1 MASRIESSRS
11 VHRSTWTSPP
21 TARTSSFPPR
31 THSRGRESRRR
42 KLVRCSPLRCTRAQ
56 SAGVSS
62 AGHGR
67 RTRSR
72 LPPRAIGA
80 SHAPDSQRI
89 SPHVRRRPGPAAAL
103 VPARRARTHRHEI
116 RLRHLGLRRVHRAR
130 GRHGDPVLRDADD
143 GAGRQERDDDRG
155 AERQRGS
162 PRAKGVGRSERAT
175 VRLLPVRADDDRG
188 GAPQEDAEAHG
199 GRDRQRD
206 VAGDLPVRHVHAH
219 SRRDRRRI
227 GRRALTMT
235 TPSNLERR
243 DFLRRLAAAGLVLA
257 VDATGARR
265 LDAMPALFA
274 AGDPLQ
280 PSVHLSI
287 GEDGLVTV
295 ICHRSEMGQGSRT
308 GLCMAMADELEADW
322 TTIRVEQAIGDPKY
336 GDQNTDGSTSIRAG
350 SYMRFRTAG
359 AAARQMLEQAA
370 AAEWG
375 VPASAVS
382 ARNGAVVHSATNRS
396 QPFGKLVARARTLP
410 VPAAPRLK
418 DASQFRFIGKEVA
431 GLDLHDILT
440 GKAIYGQD
448 AKMAGMK
455 IAVILHPPV
464 YGASVATVDSAAA
477 LKVKGVERVITLA
490 TTPIPSA
497 FQPLGGVAVIAGSTW
512 AALKGRRALKV
523 TWTVSPIDN
532 HDSAAY
538 RAALQAS
545 ARAPGRVARK
555 QGDVAAALSGAA
567 KKVTAEYYA
576 PHLAHASMEPP
587 AAVAS
592 VTADG
597 CECWACTQD
606 PQSAR
611 NEVAAALKIPKEKVI
626 CHVTLLG
633 GAFGRKSKPD
643 YVVEAALLSKEM
655 KAPVKVVWTR
665 EDDIQNGYPHTVA
678 FQHIE
683 GALDAKG
690 KVTAWLHRVASPSIN
705 STFAPGVTAR
715 SGGELALGPPAL
727 PYAIPNL
734 QAESC
739 KAEGHS
745 RIGWYRSVSK
755 LPHAFAISS
764 FVDELAH
771 AAGRDPRDFILE
783 LLGPDRIVD
792 MANAGAVKP
801 VDNYGDKWEVHP
813 FERGANARWAES
825 VRKRRGG

>member
-1 MASRIESSRS
+1 
-11 VHRSTWTSPP
+11 
-21 TARTSSFPPR
+21 
-31 THSRGRESRRR
+31 
-42 KLVRCSPLRCTRAQ
+42 
-56 SAGVSS
+56 
-62 AGHGR
+62 
-67 RTRSR
+67 
-72 LPPRAIGA
+72 
-80 SHAPDSQRI
+80 
-89 SPHVRRRPGPAAAL
+89 
-103 VPARRARTHRHEI
+103 
-116 RLRHLGLRRVHRAR
+116 
-130 GRHGDPVLRDADD
+130 
-143 GAGRQERDDDRG
+143 
-155 AERQRGS
+155 
-162 PRAKGVGRSERAT
+162 
-175 VRLLPVRADDDRG
+175 
-188 GAPQEDAEAHG
+188 
-199 GRDRQRD
+199 
-206 VAGDLPVRHVHAH
+206 
-219 SRRDRRRI
+219 
-227 GRRALTMT
+227 MT
-235 TPSNLERR
+235 TQSNLERR

-257 VDATGARR
+257 VDATGVRR
-265 LDAMPALFA
+265 LEAMPALLA

-287 GEDGLVTV
+287 GEDGLVRV

-396 QPFGKLVARARTLP
+396 LPFGKLVARARTLP

-448 AKMAGMK
+448 AKMAGMR

-477 LKVKGVERVITLA
+477 LKVKGVERVVTLA
-490 TTPIPSA
+490 TTPIPSG

-512 AALKGRRALKV
+512 AALQGRRALKV
-523 TWTVSPIDN
+523 TWTASPNDN

-545 ARAPGRVARK
+545 ARAPGRVVRR
-555 QGDVAAALSGAA
+555 QGDVAAALSGSA

-611 NEVAAALKIPKEKVI
+611 NEVAAALKIPKEKVT

-678 FQHIE
+678 FQHLE

-705 STFAPGVTAR
+705 STFAPGVTDL
-715 SGGELALGPPAL
+715 SDGELALGILDL

-745 RIGWYRSVSK
+745 RIGWYRSVSNV
-755 LPHAFAISS
+755 PHAFAISS

-771 AAGRDPRDFILE
+771 AAGRDPRDFILA

-801 VDNYGDKWEVHP
+801 VDNYGDKWELHPLDTARYRKVVELVTKEAGWGKKLPKGEGLGLAVHRSFLTYVAVVVHAKVSVAGDIAIPRVDIAMDCGFVVHP
-813 FERGANARWAES
+813 ERVRSQAEGAVIMGLSNAITSELSFRNGRVVQSNYNDYKVLRMSAAPRELHVHLAASGGPPGGVGEPGVPPVAPALANAIFAATG
-825 VRKRRGG
+825 KRIRSLPVGAQLANAKS